1 MSAQKGK
8 QIFNTLVY
16 PLNAS
21 RLQTFASDAR
31 LIGDN
36 VHMLRMGIR
45 EMKEPFYLARMLVS
59 DEVKSRTKMTQV
71 TMCLW

>member
-1 MSAQKGK
+1 M
-8 QIFNTLVY
+8 
-16 PLNAS
+16 
-21 RLQTFASDAR
+21 FASDAR

-71 TMCLW
+71 KMCPWY